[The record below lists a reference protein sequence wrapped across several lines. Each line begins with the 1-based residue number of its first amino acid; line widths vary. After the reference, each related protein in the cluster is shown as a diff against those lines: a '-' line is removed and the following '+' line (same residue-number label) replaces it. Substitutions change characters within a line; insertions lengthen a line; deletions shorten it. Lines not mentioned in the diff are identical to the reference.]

1 MALMDKLKDFFTVSE
16 EEYYDDVEQDNV
28 EAETEKKVEKEERF
42 SQKTTTKQTST
53 PRTSFT
59 AKSSSSVVDFSSA
72 TSKPHVVFAK
82 LSRFEDVGAVA
93 TNLNEKKIVILNL
106 EDAEDRESRRI
117 IDFLYGVAFANG
129 GQIKRVATRT
139 FVLTPHNIPF
149 TGELLDE
156 ISGSGITLFD

>member
-1 MALMDKLKDFFTVSE
+1 METDEIESE
-16 EEYYDDVEQDNV
+16 N
-28 EAETEKKVEKEERF
+28 EKSVEKEERF
-42 SQKTTTKQTST
+42 FQKN
-53 PRTSFT
+53 
-59 AKSSSSVVDFSSA
+59 AKSSNSPRVSYTSKNSSVLDFNTA

-82 LSRFEDVGAVA
+82 LSRFDDVGSVA

-129 GQIKRVATRT
+129 GQIKRVAMRT

-156 ISGSGITLFD
+156 ISGGSGVTLFD